1 MQGSLR
7 RVLIAAAVTLGA
19 QAASAQQKTGA
30 TPAPSI
36 PPAVRAEAQAAIAKG
51 LDFLRS
57 TQDKEGGWTAAY
69 GPAVTAIVGQAFAV
83 DAHYGPNSPVVQ
95 RALAYVLRNEQSD
108 GGIYDKKKALE
119 NYQTSVALM
128 FLSSLDVTTETTE
141 NTEKNKTRHS
151 VLSASSGVN
160 SARIARA
167 QAFLTKLQYDDGE
180 KIPEK
185 DAWYGGA
192 GYNSKKRPDLSNTQI
207 MLEALHESGLS
218 KDDPV
223 YKKAIVF
230 VSRCQMLGESN
241 DQKFAKGA
249 MDGGFIYSPAGGG
262 QSKANEGLVEAL
274 GPPRSYGSMTY
285 AGFKSMLYCGLSRE
299 DPRIKACLEWIRSHY
314 TLDENPNLPGK
325 RSAEGL
331 YYYYHVFARA
341 LEVWGEPTITDAG
354 GTPHNWRVDLCKKV
368 VGLQRADGSWVNEKD
383 RWLEGDP
390 NYITGLTVLSLQTAL
405 KEGT

>member
-1 MQGSLR
+1 MRIYSCA
-7 RVLIAAAVTLGA
+7 VLSIGLLPGFVLA
-19 QAASAQQKTGA
+19 QESR
-30 TPAPSI
+30 
-36 PPAVRAEAQAAIAKG
+36 RAEISPELRAQTEAAIAKG
-51 LDFLRS
+51 LDYLRS

-69 GPAVTAIVGQAFAV
+69 GPAVTAIVGQAFAE
-83 DAHYGPNSPVVQ
+83 DSHYGPQSPVVQ
-95 RALAYVLRNEQSD
+95 RALAYVLRHEQND

-128 FLSSLDVTTETTE
+128 FLSSLPAAPQKE
-141 NTEKNKTRHS
+141 
-151 VLSASSGVN
+151 
-160 SARIARA
+160 RIARA
-167 QAFLTKLQYDDGE
+167 QAFLTKLQYDSDE

-185 DAWYGGA
+185 DAWFGGA
-192 GYNSKKRPDLSNTQI
+192 GYNSKKRPDLSNTQM
-207 MLEALHESGLS
+207 MLEALHQSGLS

-223 YKKAIVF
+223 YKRAIVF
-230 VSRCQMLGESN
+230 VSRCQMLGASN

-249 MDGGFIYSPAGGG
+249 TDGGFIYSPAGGG

-325 RSAEGL
+325 RSHEGL
-331 YYYYHVFARA
+331 YYYYDVFARA
-341 LEVWGEPTITDAG
+341 LYAWGEPTLVDAG
-354 GTPHNWRVDLCKKV
+354 GAAHNWRADLCRKV
-368 VGLQRADGSWVNEKD
+368 ISLQRPDGSWVNERD

-390 NYITGLTVLSLQTAL
+390 NYITGLTVMTLETAI
-405 KEGT
+405 K